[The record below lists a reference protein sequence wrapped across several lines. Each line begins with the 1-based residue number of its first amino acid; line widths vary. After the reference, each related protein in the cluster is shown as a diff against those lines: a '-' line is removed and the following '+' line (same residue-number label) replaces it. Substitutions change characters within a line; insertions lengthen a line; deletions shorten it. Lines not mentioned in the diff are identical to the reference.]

1 MAKRVLVK
9 DLESDLLIAH
19 DELYTK
25 DGIIE
30 CQREEYIELGIENTS
45 LIKKNEALEAV
56 LDTIAMAT
64 AAGQMV
70 VDL

>member
-30 CQREEYIELGIENTS
+30 CQREEYIELSLENTR

-56 LDTIAMAT
+56 LDTISMAT

>member
-9 DLESDLLIAH
+9 DLEAEIDTLEMLTENQQ
-19 DELYTK
+19 DEIVNLKIDKTA
-25 DGIIE
+25 
-30 CQREEYIELGIENTS
+30 

-70 VDL
+70 AEL